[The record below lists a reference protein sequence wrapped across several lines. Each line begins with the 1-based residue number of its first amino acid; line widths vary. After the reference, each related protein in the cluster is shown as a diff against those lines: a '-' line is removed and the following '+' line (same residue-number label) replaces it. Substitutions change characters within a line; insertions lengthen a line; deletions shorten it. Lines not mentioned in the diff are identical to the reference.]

1 MKKNKFTIYIAVVA
15 FLFVLSI
22 ACGSSESDQFST
34 STEFDIAI
42 DGGNLVGDVDTLRIK
57 KNEDVILNFAS
68 DSEITVHLHGY
79 DIEKT
84 ISAEHT
90 SVMEFKANA
99 TGRFVVTTHEVKSD
113 HHGDHGSHSGHGHMA
128 ADTEAHAVLFESE
141 TLSSG
146 DTYKYEIPTDF
157 KETIIPYHDHMSHD
171 SIGQIEV
178 SEHHGI
184 AGEVFVTVKD
194 GEHQF
199 YPETVVVKPGAE
211 IEWTIESEAKVRIT
225 SGLPQHMNQPSAHS
239 DHSSHSNGESEE
251 KTLIT
256 LEVYP

>member
-34 STEFDIAI
+34 STEFDIVI
-42 DGGNLVGDVDTLRIK
+42 DGGHLVGDVDTLRIK

-90 SVMEFKANA
+90 SVMEFKAKA

-113 HHGDHGSHSGHGHMA
+113 HHGDHVSHSGHGHMA

-157 KETIIPYHDHMSHD
+157 KETTIPYHDHMSHA

>member
-1 MKKNKFTIYIAVVA
+1 MKNNKFTLYIAVVVL
-15 FLFVLSI
+15 LFVFST
-22 ACGSSESDQFST
+22 ACGYSESDQSST
-34 STEFDIAI
+34 STEFDITI
-42 DGGNLVGDVDTLRIK
+42 NGGNLVGDADTLRIK

-84 ISAEHT
+84 ISAGHT
-90 SVMEFKANA
+90 AVMGFKANA
-99 TGRFVVTTHEVKSD
+99 TGRFAVTTHEVKSG
-113 HHGDHGSHSGHGHMA
+113 HHGDHGSHSGHGHIST
-128 ADTEAHAVLFESE
+128 DTEAHAALFESE

-171 SIGQIEV
+171 SVGQIEV
-178 SEHHGI
+178 SNHHGI
-184 AGEVFVTVKD
+184 GGEVFVAVKD
-194 GEHQF
+194 GKPQF
-199 YPETVVVKPGAE
+199 YPLTVVVKPGAK

-225 SGLPQHMNQPSAHS
+225 SGLPQHTDQSSADS
-239 DHSSHSNGESEE
+239 DHLSHSNSGSEE